1 MKNHKLFV
9 AHFETQQQAEDAIIK
24 LKKRG
29 YDITKLSLI
38 GTDCYTEQNVMGYY
52 SIYDQMEKWSSIG
65 LFAVGLTSI
74 IFGTL
79 FFFNLGASLPYV
91 KMPIIYAC
99 IAVLI
104 SAAIPLI
111 AISFSKEKTIEYKT
125 EIRAHKFM
133 LCAEEPAAEIEKMQA
148 VLHVHIPKENSLSE
162 KENQVLLEN

>member
-9 AHFETQQQAEDAIIK
+9 AHFQTQQQAEDAIIK
-24 LKKRG
+24 LKRRG

-38 GTDCYTEQNVMGYY
+38 GTDCYTEQNVLGYY

-65 LFAVGLTSI
+65 LFAVGLTSM
-74 IFGTL
+74 IFGSL
-79 FFFNLGASLPYV
+79 FFFDLGVGMPNI

-99 IAVLI
+99 IAILI
-104 SAAIPLI
+104 GAVIPLI
-111 AISFSKEKTIEYKT
+111 AIAFSKNKNIEYKT

-133 LCAEEPAAEIEKMQA
+133 LCAELPADKIEKIQA
-148 VLHVHIPKENSLSE
+148 ILHIQLPKENSLSE